1 MTCYLAYPRD
11 RIIVKGYFLLFPFIK
26 NMGKNIDKDISKN
39 LGSKYRLKIL
49 DPLNNQYLKLLQK
62 KQLKK
67 QQKQLVIWFVIKLL
81 LKLQKNHQKIL

>member
-11 RIIVKGYFLLFPFIK
+11 RIIVKGYQFFPFIK

-67 QQKQLVIWFVIKLL
+67 QQKQLVI
-81 LKLQKNHQKIL
+81 

>member
-11 RIIVKGYFLLFPFIK
+11 RIIVKGYRFFPFIK

-39 LGSKYRLKIL
+39 LGSKHRLKIL

>member
-1 MTCYLAYPRD
+1 
-11 RIIVKGYFLLFPFIK
+11 
-26 NMGKNIDKDISKN
+26 MGKNIDKDISKN
-39 LGSKYRLKIL
+39 LGSKHRLKIL